1 MISITMVEAE
11 SSHGSTHMGWKDAE
25 LHRQDSSQLTTNSSE
40 TDFTNATITT
50 ASSIK
55 TVHPRKSAS
64 NASINPDN
72 DLQHQ
77 YEQRPEKLPDIATEM
92 EKWYA
97 LTDR

>member
-1 MISITMVEAE
+1 MEAE
-11 SSHGSTHMGWKDAE
+11 SSHNNTVWKDMADAIE
-25 LHRQDSSQLTTNSSE
+25 LNRQDSSQLTANSSE

-55 TVHPRKSAS
+55 TAPHARKSFS
-64 NASINPDN
+64 NASLNHDA

-77 YEQRPEKLPDIATEM
+77 YEQRPEKVPDIAVEM

>member
-1 MISITMVEAE
+1 MMEAE
-11 SSHGSTHMGWKDAE
+11 ASHSNAHTVWKDMSDAID
-25 LHRQDSSQLTTNSSE
+25 LCRQDSSQLTTNSSE

-55 TVHPRKSAS
+55 TAQARKSAS
-64 NASINPDN
+64 NPSLYQDN

-77 YEQRPEKLPDIATEM
+77 YEQRPEKVPDIAAEM